1 MGLKVRLRLVDN
13 ATGDWGLLFADDFI
27 TYYADKND
35 LPSNAYTAVDILG
48 APDIESAEYDLNLA
62 YKDEV
67 ALKLLN
73 SENGCYSCL
82 LTLAEEQSEVK
93 FDGLTLYFTP
103 DVDME
108 LSFKKTYT
116 VRINVRTVD
125 LFHDNKVEMHTVEIT
140 VNTFFDNRQILNGG
154 FDLTGWTVDGGRV
167 HTDSAVSSET
177 TFWGEDISYN
187 QGGNYH
193 FDGWQAQFAE
203 EETYALQ
210 SSLFTLSGSGYI
222 SFKMGGRSAVFEV
235 YKKDGTRIAVYENT
249 AFSDEH
255 FPHIDEGCML
265 ATMQTYVADLSEYIG
280 EELYIRILD
289 GKEGGDFGI
298 AMFDDIVTY
307 YETAPDVENGKDIIK
322 LNSATSSTG
331 EAYDYELKWQTAVN
345 ILENN

>member
-1 MGLKVRLRLVDN
+1 M
-13 ATGDWGLLFADDFI
+13 
-27 TYYADKND
+27 DK
-35 LPSNAYTAVDILG
+35 
-48 APDIESAEYDLNLA
+48 
-62 YKDEV
+62 
-67 ALKLLN
+67 
-73 SENGCYSCL
+73 
-82 LTLAEEQSEVK
+82 
-93 FDGLTLYFTP
+93 
-103 DVDME
+103 
-108 LSFKKTYT
+108 
-116 VRINVRTVD
+116 
-125 LFHDNKVEMHTVEIT
+125 FHDNKVELHEVEIT
-140 VNTFFDNRQILNGG
+140 VNAYFDDRQINNGDFETG
-154 FDLTGWTVDGGRV
+154 DLTGWTVVEGNV
-167 HTDSAVSSET
+167 HYDKAVSGMS

-249 AFSDEH
+249 AFSDKH

-289 GKEGGDFGI
+289 GKEGGEFGI

-307 YETAPDVENGKDIIK
+307 YETAPDVENGKDIIR